1 MMKTRLLSAIGAVA
15 LASSALTAQTIDSTM
30 IAGLRWRNVGP
41 ANMSGRIA
49 DIEGI
54 PSPSRTFFVA
64 AAAGGVWKSTNG
76 GVTYRPVFDN
86 YGVASL
92 GDLAIAPSDTNTIY
106 LGTGEPNSRN
116 SISPGGG
123 MFKSVDVA

>member
-86 YGVASL
+86 YGSHHSA
-92 GDLAIAPSDTNTIY
+92 
-106 LGTGEPNSRN
+106 
-116 SISPGGG
+116 ISPLHRATPTR
-123 MFKSVDVA
+123 STSAPANRTRATRSPRVAACSSRSMVA